1 MALGLSLPANTASAA
16 TATRQATQTNMSPES
31 LAALELL
38 IAQLM
43 GGGTQDMANQE
54 AIRQTEINRTR
65 AQQASY
71 SKDAAFADAQGAMA
85 AQLVAALQKTLPT
98 ITRGAEAAGTSQ
110 NSMRALLA
118 QDAAGQAAEGAATLG
133 LNAATQYG
141 QISSA
146 LAGVLADMTQPN
158 NAATKAL
165 LDALNIAKGAV
176 QTTTETTNQTGGSGG
191 SGGGSSNSNSG
202 SGGGSSVSNTGNQAD
217 MNLAGILASG
227 GIPLPGGNVYY
238 GPQISDSQLVDMISR
253 GTTSA
258 NAGAIANL
266 VNNNSWQGFQF

>member
-118 QDAAGQAAEGAATLG
+118 QDAAGQAAEGAATVG

-146 LAGVLADMTQPN
+146 LAGVLANMTQPN

-176 QTTTETTNQTGGSGG
+176 QTTTETTNQIGG

-202 SGGGSSVSNTGNQAD
+202 SGGGSSVSNTGNASS
-217 MNLAGILASG
+217 MNLAGILSSG
-227 GIPLPGGNVYY
+227 GIPLAGGNVYY